1 MASLDGLSGK
11 KFLSATHRLVKDRE
25 YLLIDKIPASL
36 PKASQAMLAPQ
47 IANFQ
52 IDEENIII
60 ENMGLKFVINKLLK
74 PSVFNFPASN
84 KIASFDYNK
93 LDFPLEL
100 RKWQKGDAFQP
111 IGMKGKKLISDFFID
126 EKFSIQ
132 QKENAW
138 LLTSSGKI
146 IWLVGHRMDDKFKV
160 TDKTIKIYIVELL

>member
-25 YLLIDKIPASL
+25 YLLIDKIPAAL
-36 PKASQAMLAPQ
+36 PKVSQAMLTPQ

-52 IDEENIII
+52 IDEENNII

-74 PSVFNFPASN
+74 PSVFSFPASN

-93 LDFPLEL
+93 LNFPLEL
-100 RKWQKGDAFQP
+100 RKWQKGDVFQP

-138 LLTSSGKI
+138 LLTSRGKI